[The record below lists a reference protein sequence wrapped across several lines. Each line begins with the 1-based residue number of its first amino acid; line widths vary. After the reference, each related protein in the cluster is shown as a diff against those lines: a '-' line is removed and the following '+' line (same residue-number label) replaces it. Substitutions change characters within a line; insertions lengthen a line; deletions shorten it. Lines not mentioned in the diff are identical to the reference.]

1 MYRLLIVDDEP
12 EIRQGLRLKMDM
24 DGLGIALAGEASNGM
39 EALSLLEN
47 GDIEI
52 VLTDMNMPLM
62 GGVRFMEVCR
72 ERYPNVR
79 VIVITGYE
87 DFQYARAALR
97 FQASEYLLKPVARD
111 ELNSVLKNVTAELNR
126 EREKAELEAKTQ
138 WELSQYYR
146 EMKEQFILRLVRWES
161 GPESVVTDRARKFG
175 LGGWEERRVRFMT
188 LGLKVRD
195 ILHGTDRAPDQ
206 FLLPLEMISREKADN
221 AAGTCECFRDGHY
234 PGLIHVVTTESVEW
248 LFSFGDHLRSEV
260 KRMLD
265 FELDFGIGQPV
276 TGFKAW
282 KDGYLSSL
290 VAWNYTD
297 SRLPAESLP
306 QSTDK
311 TAISADEIKV
321 IERYLAKGEYAAFE
335 QAVRPILQQAFTGPV
350 ASRVKIIFQ
359 LYLALESAASDLL
372 VTIESAEQLWIRPEL
387 AYSLDSV
394 DKAYSFLAGIARN
407 IVRQREEG
415 AEAADVNLIES
426 VRRYIDDHYAT
437 DLNLS
442 DMAARF
448 NYHPSYFSE
457 LFKKRVGRTFI
468 QYLTDVRMT
477 QAIRLLEETQLS
489 LWDIAELTGFSNA
502 SYFSSKFK
510 KVYGVSPSD
519 YRERLPEKID
529 SEEPKK

>member
-1 MYRLLIVDDEP
+1 MMYRLLIVDDEP
-12 EIRQGLRLKMDM
+12 EIRQGLRLKMDL
-24 DGLGIALAGEASNGM
+24 DGLGIALAGEASNGA
-39 EALSLLEN
+39 EALSILEK

-62 GGVRFMEVCR
+62 GGVQFMEVCR
-72 ERYPNVR
+72 ERCPNVR

-126 EREKAELEAKTQ
+126 ERDKAQLEAKTQ

-161 GPESVVTDRARKFG
+161 GPESAVTDHVRRFG
-175 LGGWEERRVRFMT
+175 LGRWDERQVRFMT

-195 ILHGTDRAPDQ
+195 IGHAPDRAPDQ
-206 FLLPLEMISREKADN
+206 FLLPLEMICREKAED
-221 AAGTCECFRDGHY
+221 AAGNCEAFRDGHY

-248 LFSFGDHLRSEV
+248 LYSFADHLRSEV
-260 KRMLD
+260 KRMLG
-265 FELDFGIGQPV
+265 FELGFGIGQSV

-290 VAWNYTD
+290 VAWNYAD
-297 SRLPAESLP
+297 SCLPAEPHL

-311 TAISADEIKV
+311 TSISADEIKV
-321 IERYLAKGEYAAFE
+321 IERYLAKGEYAAFD
-335 QAVRPILQQAFTGPV
+335 QAVRPILQLAFTGPA
-350 ASRVKIIFQ
+350 ASRVKVIFQ

-372 VTIESAEQLWIRPEL
+372 IRIESAEQLWIRPEL

-394 DKAYSFLAGIARN
+394 DKAYSYLTGIARK
-407 IVRQREEG
+407 IARQREEG
-415 AEAADVNLIES
+415 TDAADVNLIES
-426 VRRYIDDHYAT
+426 VRRYIDDHYAS

-510 KVYGVSPSD
+510 KIYGVSPSD
-519 YRERLPEKID
+519 YRERLPREVT
-529 SEEPKK
+529 

>member
-24 DGLGIALAGEASNGM
+24 DGLGVALAGEASNGM

-72 ERYPNVR
+72 ERCPNVR

-97 FQASEYLLKPVARD
+97 CQASEYLLKPVARD
-111 ELNSVLKNVTAELNR
+111 ELNSVLKKVTAELNR
-126 EREKAELEAKTQ
+126 EREKAELEAKAQ
-138 WELSQYYR
+138 WELSQYYE

-161 GPESVVTDRARKFG
+161 ERESVTTDRARRYG
-175 LGGWEERRVRFMT
+175 LSGWDERPVRFMT
-188 LGLKVRD
+188 LGFKVRD
-195 ILHGTDRAPDQ
+195 IEYAQDRTPDQ
-206 FLLPLEMISREKADN
+206 FLLPLEKMCREKAWD
-221 AAGTCECFRDGHY
+221 AAGICEAFRDGHY
-234 PGLIHVVTTESVEW
+234 PGLIHVVTVESVNW
-248 LFSFGDHLRSEV
+248 LTSFADHLRTEV
-260 KRMLD
+260 KRLLG
-265 FELDFGIGQPV
+265 FELDCGIGQAV
-276 TGFKAW
+276 TGFNAW

-290 VAWNYTD
+290 VAWNYAD
-297 SRLPAESLP
+297 GSVLAESHP
-306 QSTDK
+306 QSTDM
-311 TAISADEIKV
+311 TTTTADEIKV
-321 IERYLAKGEYAAFE
+321 IERYLAKGEYDAFG
-335 QAVRPILQQAFTGPV
+335 QAVRPILRQAFKGSG

-359 LYLALESAASDLL
+359 LYLVLESAASDLF
-372 VTIESAEQLWIRPEL
+372 VTMESSEQLWMRPEL

-394 DKAYSFLAGIARN
+394 DKAYAFLAGIARK
-407 IVRQREEG
+407 ITQQRKEG
-415 AEAADVNLIES
+415 ADAADINLIES
-426 VRRYIDDHYAT
+426 VRRYIDDHYAS

-442 DMAARF
+442 TMAERF

-468 QYLTDVRMT
+468 GYLTDVRMA
-477 QAIRLLEETQLS
+477 QAIRLLEDTQLS
-489 LWDIAELTGFSNA
+489 LWDISELTGFSNA

-510 KVYGVSPSD
+510 RIYGMSPSD
-519 YRERLPEKID
+519 YRER
-529 SEEPKK
+529 